1 MEQSAIEKILKNIVN
16 STQHSN
22 AANKVQ
28 LEALLV
34 EKQTLASKLERK
46 KTDFERLKQRL
57 DTLQKIR

>member
-28 LEALLV
+28 LEALIV